1 MITIQQSQYRSWVL
15 KVLLVLFTIYCSLF
29 TSTAQT
35 LTASAPSHVAVG
47 EQFRLTYTV
56 NTQNVSEFRAG
67 NIPDELEVLIGPNR
81 SMQSSYQII
90 NGHTSS
96 SSSITYTYIV
106 VPTKNGTYTIP
117 AAHVIVDGKS
127 IASNALTIKVSG
139 SSQGHQGNATS
150 PRQQRQQDN
159 EPEMRDAGS
168 HISGSDLFIKVSAN
182 KKRVYEQEPI
192 LLTYKVYTLV
202 SLTQLEGKMPDL
214 KGFHT
219 QEVDLPQQ
227 KSFKV
232 ETLNGRPYRTVTW
245 SQYVMFPQLT
255 GKLTIPSITF
265 NGIVVQQNRNIDPF
279 EAFFNGGSGYVE
291 VKKQIIA
298 PSIDIQVDPL
308 PQRPANFSGGV
319 GKFSISAQLDKTE
332 AKSNDPISLRVIVS
346 GVGNLKLI
354 KQPQVEF
361 PKDFDKYDAKIT
373 DKTKLTANGVEGS
386 MIYDILAVPRHPGKF
401 EIPPVEF
408 VFFNPATRQYETV
421 KSEGF
426 TLNVAKGSGSA
437 KVSDFTGQEDL
448 QLLNKDIRHIKMG
461 PIKQHSLDDFFFGST
476 GYWCSLIVLAIIF
489 ISLFVIF
496 RQRAIENANITK
508 QRGKRANKV
517 ASKRLKKASRLM
529 AENKPG
535 EFYDEVLRA
544 LWGYVGDKLAIPV
557 EQLSHDNISQRLTE
571 RQVDEATISEF
582 MGALDEC
589 EFERYAP
596 GDPKGNMNKVY
607 DKAMNAIEK
616 IEDVMKKS
624 GKRSEAK
631 GEKTPH
637 VFLLLLVFYL
647 LLSPSLLTPA
657 FAVTKSEADS
667 AYVHGEY
674 QKAIDGYE
682 ALLKKGVSADLY
694 YNLGNAYYRTE
705 NITRAVLNYERALL
719 LSPSN
724 PDIRFNLQMA
734 RSKTIDKI
742 VPEQEMF
749 FITWY
754 HSLINLAS
762 VDGWAMI
769 ALFCLGLAI
778 ILALV
783 YLFSNQIWLRKVGFF
798 GAFLMIII
806 FVCSNIFAY
815 QQKSQLVNRTG
826 AIITESAVTV
836 KSTPAKNGIELFI
849 LHEGTKVTIID
860 NSMKDWK
867 EIRLA
872 DGKEVWMETRQMET
886 I

>member
-1 MITIQQSQYRSWVL
+1 MV
-15 KVLLVLFTIYCSLF
+15 KVLLILFTIHYSLF
-29 TSTAQT
+29 TAVAQT
-35 LTASAPSHVAVG
+35 LTASAPSHVGVG

-81 SMQSSYQII
+81 SVQSSYQII

-106 VPTKNGTYTIP
+106 VATKNGTYTIP
-117 AAHVIVDGKS
+117 AAHVVVDGKS

-139 SSQGHQGNATS
+139 SSQGHSGNATS

-159 EPEMRDAGS
+159 EPELRDAGS

-227 KSFKV
+227 KSFKI

-332 AKSNDPISLRVIVS
+332 AKANDPISLRVIVS
-346 GVGNLKLI
+346 GIGNLKLI
-354 KQPQVEF
+354 RQPQVEF

-408 VFFNPATRQYETV
+408 VFFNTATQKYETV

-426 TLNVAKGSGSA
+426 TLDVAKGSGSA

-448 QLLNKDIRHIKMG
+448 QLLNKDIRHIKTSASQ
-461 PIKQHSLDDFFFGST
+461 QHPLNDFFFGST
-476 GYWCSLIVLAIIF
+476 GYWCSLIILAVIF

-517 ASKRLKKASRLM
+517 ATKRLKKASRLM

-571 RQVDEATISEF
+571 RQVDEDTIAEF

-616 IEDVMKKS
+616 IEEVMK
-624 GKRSEAK
+624 RSKERRSKESSRNAR
-631 GEKTPH
+631 
-637 VFLLLLVFYL
+637 VLLLVFYL
-647 LLSPSLLTPA
+647 LLTPSLLTPA
-657 FAVTKSEADS
+657 SAITKAEADS

-674 QKAIDGYE
+674 QKAIDSYE
-682 ALLKKGVSADLY
+682 TLLKKGVSAELY

-719 LSPSN
+719 LSPSDH
-724 PDIRFNLQMA
+724 DIRFNLQMA

-749 FITWY
+749 FVTWY
-754 HSLINLAS
+754 RSLVNLAS

-769 ALFCLGLAI
+769 ALICLGLAI
-778 ILALV
+778 ILALI
-783 YLFSNQIWLRKVGFF
+783 YLFSDLVWLRKVAFF
-798 GAFLMIII
+798 GALFMIVI
-806 FVCSNIFAY
+806 FVCSNLFAH
-815 QQKSQLVNRTG
+815 QQKTQLLNRTG

-836 KSTPAKNGIELFI
+836 KSTPAKNGIDLFI

-860 NSMKDWK
+860 ASMKEWK

-872 DGKEVWMETRQMET
+872 DGKEGWIETRQMET